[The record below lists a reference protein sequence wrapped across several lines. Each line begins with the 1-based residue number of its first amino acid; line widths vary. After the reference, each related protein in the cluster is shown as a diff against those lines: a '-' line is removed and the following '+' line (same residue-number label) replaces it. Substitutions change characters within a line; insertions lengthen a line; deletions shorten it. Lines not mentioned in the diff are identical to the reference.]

1 MASVE
6 LPNFVIGLFQNEI
19 NKIKINLI
27 KQICKDFYLDEEELI
42 KEYTCDINLINKN
55 LENIQIV
62 KKNNYNSNL
71 SDDDRCLARIYNNGK
86 GARCKRSKNDGKL
99 CTLHNKILTREGK
112 LKCGYIDE
120 PRPNGVFPNKD
131 PKRENIY

>member
-27 KQICKDFYLDEEELI
+27 KQICKDFHLDEEELI

-55 LENIQIV
+55 LENIQIIKMIICYQISYV
-62 KKNNYNSNL
+62 INSR
-71 SDDDRCLARIYNNGK
+71 SHIRIPQL
-86 GARCKRSKNDGKL
+86 R
-99 CTLHNKILTREGK
+99 
-112 LKCGYIDE
+112 
-120 PRPNGVFPNKD
+120 
-131 PKRENIY
+131 